1 MYSNVTQ
8 WIISKHIDLLYQNQ
22 YLLDNHYATV
32 SLTTINICH
41 RVYNNTYIII
51 TEMMQCKPNSRR
63 VYIYLEIHIHA
74 TTFLFVGRHV
84 FLLVGAYISLVVNIW
99 RSDCTSTQKL
109 YSGGRLLADGHYL
122 CREPGFDTRKRKKFC
137 RVPPE

>member
-1 MYSNVTQ
+1 M
-8 WIISKHIDLLYQNQ
+8 SKHIDLLYRNQ

-51 TEMMQCKPNSRR
+51 TKIMQCKPNSRR

-84 FLLVGAYISLVVNIW
+84 LFASRCLHQSCCKYLVV
-99 RSDCTSTQKL
+99 TL
-109 YSGGRLLADGHYL
+109 H
-122 CREPGFDTRKRKKFC
+122 
-137 RVPPE
+137 